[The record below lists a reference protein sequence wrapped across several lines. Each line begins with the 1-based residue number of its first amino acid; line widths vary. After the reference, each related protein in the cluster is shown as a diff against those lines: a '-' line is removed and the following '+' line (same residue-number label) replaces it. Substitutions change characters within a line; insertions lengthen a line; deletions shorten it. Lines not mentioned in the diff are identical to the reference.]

1 MAIFGATSSKKAR
14 VFQSGSA
21 RATIGASPAILLGVE
36 IQVTRQMSP
45 VPTLTDGIVWA
56 AQPVQGVLSAQSIV
70 VAGESLGLVSS
81 LTDRG
86 LCKPIACTIQM
97 TDGACDSAGVA
108 LTIKDGYCSAVTFS
122 ASGGQGYI
130 ANNFTIQFT
139 NAEYV
144 G

>member
-21 RATIGASPAILLGVE
+21 RATIGSSPAILLGVE

-45 VPTLTDGIVWA
+45 VPTLTDGVVWA
-56 AQPVQGVLSAQSIV
+56 AQPVQGTLTANSIV
-70 VAGESLGLVSS
+70 IAGESRSLINS
-81 LTDRG
+81 LTDKG
-86 LCKPIACTIQM
+86 ICKPVACTVQL
-97 TDGACDSAGVA
+97 TDGGCDAAGVA
-108 LTIKDGYCSAVTFS
+108 ITIRDGYCSSLTFS
-122 ASGGQGYI
+122 ANGSQGYI
-130 ANNFTIQFT
+130 GTNFTIQFT